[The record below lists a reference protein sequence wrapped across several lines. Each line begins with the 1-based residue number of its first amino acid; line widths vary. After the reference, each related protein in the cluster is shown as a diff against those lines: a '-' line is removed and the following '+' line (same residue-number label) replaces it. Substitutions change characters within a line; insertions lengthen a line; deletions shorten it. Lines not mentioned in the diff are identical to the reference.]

1 MSLISRCSICGK
13 PAHASETDDLD
24 RCEECTS
31 IIVSAR
37 ARAFSGEGIK
47 THKFLVSSDT
57 VRVWDSVAGHYT
69 CVHALSRSACARI
82 RKLARASLTEAARLH
97 VADVLSMG
105 VLTAADIA
113 AQPDD
118 VATEGWSTDG
128 LGLDLNS
135 IEDRHT
141 LAKAIREAAREV
153 ERVLGGAA

>member
-1 MSLISRCSICGK
+1 MS
-13 PAHASETDDLD
+13 
-24 RCEECTS
+24 TS

-37 ARAFSGEGIK
+37 ARAFSGEGIN

-57 VRVWDSVAGHYT
+57 VKVWDPVAGYYT
-69 CVHALSRSACARI
+69 GVHALSRSACARI
-82 RKLARASLTEAARLH
+82 RKLARACEDCSLTEAARLH